1 MATAFESYTKSGFR
15 DTVVAS
21 AARTASGN
29 SGALP
34 GDYGLAKSIRVQV
47 NATAVSGT
55 TPSMVITVEDS
66 VDDGATWNVIDTFGA
81 ITATTRIVRSTTA
94 TFGPKLRVSWA
105 ITGTTPSFTFAV
117 DLYAKPI

>member
-1 MATAFESYTKSGFR
+1 MATAFEGYVKSGFR

-34 GDYGLAKSIRVQV
+34 GDYGMAKSIRVQV
-47 NATAVSGT
+47 NATAVAGT
-55 TPSMVITVEDS
+55 TPSMVVTVEDS
-66 VDDGATWNVIDTFGA
+66 VDDGLTWNVIDTFGA
-81 ITATTRIVRSTTA
+81 ITAATRIVRSTTA

-105 ITGTTPSFTFAV
+105 ITGTTPSVTFSV
-117 DLYAKPI
+117 DIYAKPI